1 MADGWLGSRASSSRI
16 QVRRTLDPGLP
27 CLVSFLW
34 DVCPPVNR
42 LSVRYEWPW
51 AVCSGLICACAERH
65 WRSCV
70 GRDFGCLSVAYCA
83 CANRLDCSRDAHPV
97 CVFTI
102 GVIASPL
109 PIWLLGLEQPGATP
123 VLLYPHRSHPC
134 PLARLAGSDPLLQD
148 TNRAP
153 CLCVTFPRVP
163 FHKIHGTK

>member
-1 MADGWLGSRASSSRI
+1 MWVGTLG
-16 QVRRTLDPGLP
+16 VCGLL
-27 CLVSFLW
+27 CLCQSLGLVSR
-34 DVCPPVNR
+34 C
-42 LSVRYEWPW
+42 S
-51 AVCSGLICACAERH
+51 SGL
-65 WRSCV
+65 
-70 GRDFGCLSVAYCA
+70 
-83 CANRLDCSRDAHPV
+83 
-97 CVFTI
+97 VFTI

-109 PIWLLGLEQPGATP
+109 PIWLGPGATP